1 MPNYETSTLSDNLN
15 IVTGPLND
23 VWGGVA
29 KFIPKL
35 IVALIIFIIVWWIGA
50 ILGRVVAQFI
60 RAIKLDN
67 ALKGVGVDATLAKG
81 GFNLDT
87 GAFFGTLVKW
97 FFIIVGL
104 LAAVDVVELQ
114 GVRDFLAMVVG
125 KFLPNVIIAALI
137 LVVGALIAHAVQ
149 RLVTGSAKAAD
160 VPSSQLMG
168 GFAKWSIWVLAIII
182 ALGQVGIA
190 GDYMRTLFTGLVAFL
205 VLAGG
210 LSFGLG
216 GRDAAARYI
225 ERLRKDINEK

>member
-1 MPNYETSTLSDNLN
+1 MPTYETTSAFSDNFSV
-15 IVTGPLND
+15 VTGPLTD

-60 RAIKLDN
+60 RAIELDN
-67 ALKGVGVDATLAKG
+67 ALKGVGMDATLAKG

-104 LAAVDVVELQ
+104 LAAVDVVELE
-114 GVRDFLAMVVG
+114 GVREFLSDIVG
-125 KFLPNVIIAALI
+125 GFLPDVIIAALI
-137 LVVGALIAHAVQ
+137 LVIGALVAHAIQ
-149 RLVTGSAKAAD
+149 KLVAGSAKAAE
-160 VPSSQLMG
+160 VPSAQFMG
-168 GFAKWSIWVLAIII
+168 GFAKWAVWVLAIII

-190 GDYMRTLFTGLVAFL
+190 CYYMQTLFTGLIAL
-205 VLAGG
+205 LAIAGG

-216 GRDAAARYI
+216 
-225 ERLRKDINEK
+225 